1 MSLSPDIT
9 QENLVRLLGNRGR
22 GNLQASSFS
31 HARPLLVLQH
41 ARPRGKI
48 RREFLQGLLTKRPG
62 FVRDLREHSK
72 Q

>member
-1 MSLSPDIT
+1 MSLSPVIT
-9 QENLVRLLGNRGR
+9 QEKLVRLLGNRGR

-31 HARPLLVLQH
+31 HARALLFLQY
-41 ARPRGKI
+41 ARAPGKI